1 MRHLG
6 LAPPLY
12 LSGLYFHIAVFNI
25 FSLQAYNPNVNIL
38 SFKILLK
45 DITFGRDTSLTLQLC
60 SWPYEI
66 LCKQVPLWLV
76 HLQLEGP
83 PDGLCISFYKRAV
96 RCLLISTSPHTY
108 CWSITVQYKLS
119 QDYFENHVFIS
130 STVWIFKPNKNSG

>member
-12 LSGLYFHIAVFNI
+12 LSEPCFHIAFSNI

-38 SFKILLK
+38 SLKIWLK
-45 DITFGRDTSLTLQLC
+45 DIIFGRDTSLTLQLC

-66 LCKQVPLWLV
+66 LYKQVPLSHV
-76 HLQLEGP
+76 HLQLETP
-83 PDGLCISFYKRAV
+83 SDGLFISFHKRAI
-96 RCLLISTSPHTY
+96 RCLLISTSPHIY

-119 QDYFENHVFIS
+119 QDYLENHVFIS